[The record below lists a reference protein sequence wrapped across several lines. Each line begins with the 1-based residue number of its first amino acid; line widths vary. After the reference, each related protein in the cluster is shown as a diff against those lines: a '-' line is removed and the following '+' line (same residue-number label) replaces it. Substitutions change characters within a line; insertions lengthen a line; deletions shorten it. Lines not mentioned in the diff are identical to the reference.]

1 MGPRFRGWPE
11 QAYAVLLQ
19 LGGEPS
25 RETRERV
32 RHDREARVRQPMI
45 DLLSDLADVDCW
57 YEDFAVWRYAST
69 AFWWQNQCAVVR
81 VAPSIEIGGR

>member
-19 LGGEPS
+19 LSGEPS
-25 RETRERV
+25 RETRERA

-45 DLLSDLADVDCW
+45 DLLSDLADVDSW
-57 YEDFAVWRYAST
+57 REDFTVWRHAST
-69 AFWWQNQCAVVR
+69 AF
-81 VAPSIEIGGR
+81 

>member
-19 LGGEPS
+19 LSGEPS

-45 DLLSDLADVDCW
+45 DLLSDLADVDSW
-57 YEDFAVWRYAST
+57 HEDFAVALREH
-69 AFWWQNQCAVVR
+69 R
-81 VAPSIEIGGR
+81 VLVAEPVGHLC

>member
-19 LGGEPS
+19 LSGEPA

-45 DLLSDLADVDCW
+45 DLLSDLAD
-57 YEDFAVWRYAST
+57 AGRPT
-69 AFWWQNQCAVVR
+69 AKRLTRTGACRCGLWE
-81 VAPSIEIGGR
+81 S